1 MFSLY
6 LWVVFL
12 FLFRPTAGTTASP
25 QSAAALVRPP
35 TNGKSTAG
43 KSAAPKASATT
54 AKPASAKPTSAT
66 PSGGKPPTS
75 QTSRTT
81 TPLKKG
87 KKNKSITT

>member
-1 MFSLY
+1 MFSLC
-6 LWVVFL
+6 LWACL
-12 FLFRPTAGTTASP
+12 FFSRPTTGTTASP

-43 KSAAPKASATT
+43 KPAAAKSSAAT
-54 AKPASAKPTSAT
+54 AKPAAAKPTSAT

-75 QTSRTT
+75 QTSKNT

-87 KKNKSITT
+87 IKK